1 LFKVVA
7 ETGLAAGLDSVSVA
21 KKAAADPLGSATAA
35 AAAAAARPSELL
47 QFCPP
52 LVWDSSGAPLP
63 PQPPPEWLV
72 DTSAAAA
79 ASARGPGGSGGGSSG
94 DPMDPLGLGALDP
107 LRAGLGDA
115 EVFLASLATSV
126 TFDFVS
132 FKMPTTLTGHIFSSM
147 HTFFSVGAHVSILA
161 LRVSR
166 CCHTA

>member
-7 ETGLAAGLDSVSVA
+7 ETGLAAGLDSVSAA
-21 KKAAADPLGSATAA
+21 KKAAADPIGSATGSATGAA
-35 AAAAAARPSELL
+35 AARRPSELL

-94 DPMDPLGLGALDP
+94 DPMDPLGFGALDP
-107 LRAGLGDA
+107 LRAGLGDT
-115 EVFLASLATSV
+115 EVN
-126 TFDFVS
+126 
-132 FKMPTTLTGHIFSSM
+132 
-147 HTFFSVGAHVSILA
+147 
-161 LRVSR
+161 R
-166 CCHTA
+166 